1 MLKPGRKRYIMLG
14 LSIKDYIIGG
24 VAVTSL
30 AGSTVNFISNRRLK
44 KRLNNTEAVLQKLG
58 AMPAPTAPTTAPQ
71 QPQAPATGE
80 QPQAQQ
86 PQQPQQ

>member
-58 AMPAPTAPTTAPQ
+58 AMPAPTAPTAPTA
-71 QPQAPATGE
+71 PQAPATGE
-80 QPQAQQ
+80 QSQAQQ

>member
-1 MLKPGRKRYIMLG
+1 MLG

-24 VAVTSL
+24 VAITSL
-30 AGSTVNFISNRRLK
+30 AGSTVNFVSNRRLK

-58 AMPAPTAPTTAPQ
+58 AMPAPTTAPTTAQ

-80 QPQAQQ
+80 QP
-86 PQQPQQ
+86 PKK